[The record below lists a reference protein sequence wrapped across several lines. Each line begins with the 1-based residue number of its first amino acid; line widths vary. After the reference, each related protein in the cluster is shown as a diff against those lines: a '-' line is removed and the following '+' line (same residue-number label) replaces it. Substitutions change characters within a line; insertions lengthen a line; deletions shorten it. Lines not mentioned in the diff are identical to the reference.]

1 MRAASGAEMLGLNV
15 SQSALAL
22 FIAVLPICG
31 WVIYTDLKYMKI
43 RNAAVLAL
51 IGVFAVA
58 GFLALPL
65 EIWLWRWVH
74 LPVLLGIGLVLNM
87 ALGVG
92 MGDVKFAA
100 AAAPFFSADP
110 GRVMLAIL
118 LLQACLILGFSAHRI
133 ARAIPAVRAATPDW
147 ASWGHRK
154 FPFGLVLVGTL
165 LGYLGLIASIT

>member
-1 MRAASGAEMLGLNV
+1 MLGLTV

-22 FIAVLPICG
+22 LIAVLPICG

-43 RNAAVLAL
+43 RNVAVLAL
-51 IGVFAVA
+51 IGVFAVV
-58 GFLALPL
+58 GPLVLPFD
-65 EIWLWRWVH
+65 IWMWRWLH
-74 LPVLLGIGLVLNM
+74 LAVLLGIGLVLNM

-110 GRVMLAIL
+110 GRVILAIV
-118 LLQACLILGFSAHRI
+118 LLQACLILSFIGHRI

-147 ASWGHRK
+147 ASWGHKK
-154 FPFGLVLVGTL
+154 FPFGLVLVATL
-165 LGYLGLIASIT
+165 VSYLGLVAALT